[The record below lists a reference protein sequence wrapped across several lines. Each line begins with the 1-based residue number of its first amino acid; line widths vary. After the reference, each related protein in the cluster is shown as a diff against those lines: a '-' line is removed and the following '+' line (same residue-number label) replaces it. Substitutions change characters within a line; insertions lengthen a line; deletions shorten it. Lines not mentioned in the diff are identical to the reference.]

1 MWNGV
6 LYGRATPTAP
16 DRATT
21 AKSEARAN
29 QMVSICDARA
39 EDFEKV
45 YPLFLEFNNPYV
57 TKEHWRQLFVDHSG
71 CQDGRFGYILFD
83 GEDAVGFL
91 GTTFSERTFGGEK
104 FRFCNMSNW
113 IVKNE
118 YRGHSLGL
126 LAKVMA
132 NKNVTITN
140 ISPSPQVLKIC
151 QKMGFT
157 LMDTTERII
166 LPSLTGPHRRS
177 AKILTKRGD
186 VEAALSGEQ
195 FKICR
200 DHSLPW
206 NHHAL
211 IRSPEGEC
219 YLMMNRSEQTI
230 SSEQT
235 IKSNVRVPFARI
247 HHLSNADVFAKYAD
261 RLVLAVAADLKVVGT
276 IVDERTLRGHKIW
289 HSFPRPGG
297 ARTAAFKSSKLTALD
312 IDNLYSEMV
321 LLNY

>member
-1 MWNGV
+1 
-6 LYGRATPTAP
+6 
-16 DRATT
+16 
-21 AKSEARAN
+21 
-29 QMVSICDARA
+29 MVSMCDARA

-140 ISPSPQVLKIC
+140 R
-151 QKMGFT
+151 MW
-157 LMDTTERII
+157 
-166 LPSLTGPHRRS
+166 
-177 AKILTKRGD
+177 
-186 VEAALSGEQ
+186 AL
-195 FKICR
+195 R
-200 DHSLPW
+200 D
-206 NHHAL
+206 
-211 IRSPEGEC
+211 R
-219 YLMMNRSEQTI
+219 
-230 SSEQT
+230 
-235 IKSNVRVPFARI
+235 
-247 HHLSNADVFAKYAD
+247 D
-261 RLVLAVAADLKVVGT
+261 
-276 IVDERTLRGHKIW
+276 
-289 HSFPRPGG
+289 
-297 ARTAAFKSSKLTALD
+297 TAA
-312 IDNLYSEMV
+312 V
-321 LLNY
+321 